1 MATRKLTLAQL
12 ASVGEGAIGRLTQ
25 NPVTRTAVESAL
37 QAKERVEKLVS
48 GFESLEQR
56 MTAVEKRLDAL
67 EKPKRTTTRKSTTV
81 RKSGSTAVRAS
92 SSSASS
98 SASTPPPSGTPPDT
112 PTPEPGS

>member
-92 SSSASS
+92 SSSAS
-98 SASTPPPSGTPPDT
+98 TPPPSGTPPDT